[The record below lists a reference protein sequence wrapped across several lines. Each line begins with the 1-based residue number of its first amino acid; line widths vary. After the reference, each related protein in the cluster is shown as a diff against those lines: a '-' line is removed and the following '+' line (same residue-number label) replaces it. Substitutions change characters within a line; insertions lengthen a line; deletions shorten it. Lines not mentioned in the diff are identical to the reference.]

1 MKIENPNLETF
12 IKACPIRDVLDRLGD
27 QWTVLVLVEL
37 AKGTCRF
44 TVLRR
49 AIPDISPRMLSVT
62 VRRLEQDGLISR
74 TVYPTIPPRVDYS
87 ITPLGRSF
95 MDALNGMVTWAADHH
110 AEVLSARKAYI
121 PPVAEPIK

>member
-1 MKIENPNLETF
+1 MKIENPNLECF

-27 QWTVLVLVEL
+27 QWTVLVLLEL
-37 AKGTCRF
+37 SKGTCRF

-49 AIPDISPRMLSVT
+49 AIPDISPRMLSLT

-74 TVYPTIPPRVDYS
+74 QVFPTIPPRVDYS

-95 MDALNGMVTWAADHH
+95 MDSLSGMVKWAADHH
-110 AEVLSARKAYI
+110 VEVLAARQAYV